1 MLKKFNT
8 KNVFPYWSRR
18 QAHARPRCWDME
30 TCCFTWVAASC
41 FLVSRNELRCVVR
54 MHGCLSVHVW
64 ETEEQRGGRWLQ
76 LSGERTSALISLE
89 RHSSASREDPIPIG
103 PIKNQAQTSFLSQSS
118 NQAEGQQLLVSQ
130 LTNHSFF
137 YFQVKKVCSFR

>member
-1 MLKKFNT
+1 MCCKDAWMLECARVRDRGAERRKVIATEWRADICSHLTGEALVGF
-8 KNVFPYWSRR
+8 SRG
-18 QAHARPRCWDME
+18 P
-30 TCCFTWVAASC
+30 
-41 FLVSRNELRCVVR
+41 
-54 MHGCLSVHVW
+54 
-64 ETEEQRGGRWLQ
+64 
-76 LSGERTSALISLE
+76 
-89 RHSSASREDPIPIG
+89 DPHG